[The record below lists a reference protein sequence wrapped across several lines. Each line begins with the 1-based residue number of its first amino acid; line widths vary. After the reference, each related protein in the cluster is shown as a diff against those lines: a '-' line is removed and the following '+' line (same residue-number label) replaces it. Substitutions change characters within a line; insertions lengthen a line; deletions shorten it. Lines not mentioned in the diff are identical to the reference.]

1 MAVWRWL
8 IDSAGVV
15 LLAVLLYGLLL
26 IIRRRWLARSGGT
39 FELSVRTRPT
49 DSGRGWILGVGR
61 YEADALEW
69 FRVFSLWPR
78 PKRRYR
84 RDQVSFRG
92 QRAPTESESYAL
104 YAGHV
109 VVVCST
115 ATGDL
120 ELAMSPDSLTG
131 FQSWLEAAPPSDPA
145 LGR

>member
-39 FELSVRTRPT
+39 FELSVRTRPA

-78 PKRRYR
+78 PKRRYLR
-84 RDQVSFRG
+84 GQITFRV

-109 VVVCST
+109 VVLCSS
-115 ATGDL
+115 AHGDL